1 MSENADGVGGIIFL
15 SGIAFIYTSCYIFS
29 PVEEIKITL
38 TKPNIAIIGTSAMIG
53 LGGLCLF
60 GSLCNN
66 LFTNLKKELVTIT
79 IEQHGLETIY
89 TTASGL
95 VLARVTKIK

>member
-1 MSENADGVGGIIFL
+1 MSENTDGLGGIIFL

-38 TKPNIAIIGTSAMIG
+38 TKPNIALIGTSAMIG

-66 LFTNLKKELVTIT
+66 LFTNLHLFSFKTPIIDAKK
-79 IEQHGLETIY
+79 
-89 TTASGL
+89 
-95 VLARVTKIK
+95 